1 MTVDREEAS
10 ALLHDVEGIESRI
23 RQALIYG
30 RISDYLFLWGAIF
43 VFGFTASYFWHDEAQ
58 HLWYGLQ
65 AIGLLGTVAVVAWHR
80 HTAQSSS
87 GWLVFAR
94 AALSVLAVVG
104 FGTFW
109 TMTLDM
115 GWREEVTF
123 WPTLL
128 SFILF
133 LIGLWIGRSL
143 ALAALAIFALA
154 LTGYFVAGP
163 YLLLWMAAATGGSM
177 IAGGVWLRR

>member
-23 RQALIYG
+23 RQLLIYS

-43 VFGFTASYFWHDEAQ
+43 AFGFTCNFFWREQAQ
-58 HLWYGLQ
+58 TLWYVLEAG
-65 AIGLLGTVAVVAWHR
+65 GLLATVAIVAWHR
-80 HTAQSSS
+80 RSASPAA
-87 GWLVFAR
+87 GGGLIFAR
-94 AALSVLAVVG
+94 AALSFLAVIG

-109 TMTLDM
+109 IVQLDM
-115 GWREEVTF
+115 GWREQVTF

-133 LIGLWIGRSL
+133 LIGLWIGRAL
-143 ALAALAIFALA
+143 ALAA
-154 LTGYFVAGP
+154 
-163 YLLLWMAAATGGSM
+163 
-177 IAGGVWLRR
+177 